1 MTSCCGKQHL
11 IVDLYGDA
19 GAAYCC
25 GTCGR
30 PLVCM
35 GLDGKLYRVGE
46 PVINEGRESFGDEQQ
61 A

>member
-11 IVDLYGDA
+11 IMDLYGDA

-25 GTCGR
+25 RDCGR

-35 GLDGKLYRVGE
+35 GLDGRLYHVGE
-46 PVINEGRESFGDEQQ
+46 QVINEGRGSFGDEQQ